1 MPVLKVECTVKAN
14 KEIRDIVEA
23 NRIKFCEIADQ
34 IGIADTTLCRWM
46 RVEMKPDRKAKVEA
60 AINEI
65 VKKLYR

>member
-1 MPVLKVECTVKAN
+1 MKAN

-46 RVEMKPDRKAKVEA
+46 RVEMKPDQRAKVEK
-60 AINEI
+60 AIKEI
-65 VKKLYR
+65 TKKLYS

>member
-1 MPVLKVECTVKAN
+1 MKAN

-34 IGIADTTLCRWM
+34 IGISDTTLCRWM
-46 RVEMKPDRKAKVEA
+46 RVEMKPDQRAKVEA

-65 VKKLYR
+65 VRKIHEETAL

>member
-1 MPVLKVECTVKAN
+1 MKAN

-46 RVEMKPDRKAKVEA
+46 RVEMKPDQRAKVEA

-65 VKKLYR
+65 VRKIHEETAL

>member
-1 MPVLKVECTVKAN
+1 MKAN

-34 IGIADTTLCRWM
+34 IGIADTTLSRWM
-46 RVEMKPDRKAKVEA
+46 RVEMKPDQRAKVEA

-65 VKKLYR
+65 VRKIHEETAL